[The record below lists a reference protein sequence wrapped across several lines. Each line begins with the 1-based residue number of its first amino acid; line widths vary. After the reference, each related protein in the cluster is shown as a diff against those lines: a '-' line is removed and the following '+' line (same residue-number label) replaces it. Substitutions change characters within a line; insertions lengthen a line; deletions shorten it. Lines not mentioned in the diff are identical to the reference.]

1 MYQLDLFLHF
11 YVEMFNRLQGN
22 LLGINII
29 HILHSSQSLYMTLT
43 LESTATDVVDLV
55 QA

>member
-11 YVEMFNRLQGN
+11 YEEMFNRLKGD

-29 HILHSSQSLYMTLT
+29 HILNSSQSLYMTLS
-43 LESTATDVVDLV
+43 LKGQQQML
-55 QA
+55 

>member
-1 MYQLDLFLHF
+1 MR
-11 YVEMFNRLQGN
+11 VNRLKGD

-29 HILHSSQSLYMTLT
+29 HILNSSQSLYMTLT

-55 QA
+55 HA